1 MAKRVCVCAAVL
13 SLLIALCSCSASR
26 SHIGAYVQGSLDSM
40 YLNKNSE
47 EYLDMVGSTVAECEK
62 EYEQYIR
69 NEVEYFEDFMDISD
83 ISDETYQRMADIFK
97 KLYSKCKYEVGEV
110 TKSSDRYLV
119 SVTVYPID
127 VISKAEEENI
137 PAFEKEFGDK
147 MANGELDELTDLERE
162 ELWADGIISAVE
174 SEMDNL
180 GYLEPVTISLQV
192 IEEEDGYILSSDD
205 LVRMD
210 ELVIQY

>member
-1 MAKRVCVCAAVL
+1 
-13 SLLIALCSCSASR
+13 
-26 SHIGAYVQGSLDSM
+26 M

-69 NEVEYFEDFMDISD
+69 NEVEYFKDFMDISNV
-83 ISDETYQRMADIFK
+83 SDETYQRMADICK